1 MLLLI
6 HDDMTVREQLLIRLR
21 RFFGSAKDRTNP
33 REQLH
38 DAERLRHIVIRSA
51 VKPFYDIE
59 LTCFRRHHD
68 DRDRLH
74 GSAPRRSHFLQ
85 NGQPILSRKHD
96 IKEQHVRTIFLQR
109 IIQRI
114 GITKTFDLVPLSPEC
129 IAHQLTNTFIIFY
142 TVN

>member
-1 MLLLI
+1 
-6 HDDMTVREQLLIRLR
+6 MTVRKQLLIRLS
-21 RFFGSAKDRTNP
+21 RFFGSAKDRTDP

-59 LTCFRRHHD
+59 LTCLRCHHD

-85 NGQPILSRKHD
+85 NGQPILARKHD
-96 IKEQHVRTIFLQR
+96 IKEQHVRYIFLQR

-114 GITKTFDLVPLSPEC
+114 GITKAFDLVPLPPEC
-129 IAHQLTNTFIIFY
+129 ITHQLANTFIIFY